1 MTLEYSSSLFNNNI
15 GFFKNIKNIKSILTE
30 LHNQIKDEK
39 NKNIKEIYFSILN
52 KNNIKIGIG
61 MKCLRLCITG
71 RDKGPDLFQIINILK
86 RKETIERL
94 SKSLKIIND

>member
-1 MTLEYSSSLFNNNI
+1 
-15 GFFKNIKNIKSILTE
+15 
-30 LHNQIKDEK
+30 
-39 NKNIKEIYFSILN
+39 
-52 KNNIKIGIG
+52 